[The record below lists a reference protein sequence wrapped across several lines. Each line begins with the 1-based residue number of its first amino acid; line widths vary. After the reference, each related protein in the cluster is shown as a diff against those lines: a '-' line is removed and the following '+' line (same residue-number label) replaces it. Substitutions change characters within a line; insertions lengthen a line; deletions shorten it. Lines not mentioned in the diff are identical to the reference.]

1 LNLLY
6 IAIGKESQKV
16 LKSLDKYKKSINVA
30 PFNKAVA
37 PGKNLKK
44 NKRTPMFIPDSR
56 VGSIQAGPVMHTEV
70 AFTNDARHYKLWLV
84 YFLPHFS
91 LRFIIKS
98 C

>member
-1 LNLLY
+1 MNLLY

-16 LKSLDKYKKSINVA
+16 LKSLEKYKKSINVA

-56 VGSIQAGPVMHTEV
+56 VVPVNKHEG
-70 AFTNDARHYKLWLV
+70 D
-84 YFLPHFS
+84 
-91 LRFIIKS
+91 
-98 C
+98 CC